1 MKIERRQFLKTLGA
15 ATVVGNNWEGLPK
28 KSGEKRMSEF
38 RSYSV
43 DVAVIGAGVFGSWT
57 AYSLQ
62 KSGVKVLLL
71 DEYGPANA
79 RASSGG
85 ESRIIRMGYGADEI
99 YTRWSMHAL
108 PLWQKLFV
116 EAGQPGLF
124 QPTGV
129 LWIARDQDPY
139 SLASVA
145 TMQQVGA
152 KFEKLALDDLRRRF
166 PQVFFEDGAWG
177 IFEPNSGV
185 LMARRAVQAVAEQA
199 QKLGVTYVREAALT
213 PTGRGNLSA
222 IKTASGKTISADTFV
237 FACGPW
243 LPKVFPDLLGS
254 RIFPSRQEVFFL
266 GIPPGNSQ
274 FSPPAMPTWID
285 MKDGF
290 YGMPDL
296 ESRGFKI
303 ADDNHG
309 EKADPDTQSRIAT
322 GESLEAVKNYIA
334 RRFPALKDAPVV
346 ESRVCQYE
354 NTSNGDF
361 LIDRHPD
368 FDNVWLVGGGSGH
381 GFKHGPSLGE
391 YVAAQVLQKGG
402 SGAVKPEPRF
412 SLATKQSTQNRSVH

>member
-1 MKIERRQFLKTLGA
+1 
-15 ATVVGNNWEGLPK
+15 
-28 KSGEKRMSEF
+28 
-38 RSYSV
+38 
-43 DVAVIGAGVFGSWT
+43 
-57 AYSLQ
+57 
-62 KSGVKVLLL
+62 VKVLLL

-108 PLWQKLFV
+108 PLWQKLFA
-116 EAGQPGLF
+116 EAGQPALF

-145 TMQQVGA
+145 TMQQSGV

-166 PQVFFEDGAWG
+166 PQIFFEDGAWG
-177 IFEPNSGV
+177 IFEPDSGV

-213 PTGRGNLSA
+213 PTGRGNLPA

-274 FSPPAMPTWID
+274 FSAPAMPTWID

-322 GESLEAVKNYIA
+322 GESLEAVKHYIA

-391 YVAAQVLQKGG
+391 YVAAQVMQKGG